1 MIDLEFPRALQKL
14 EKENNIIY
22 ICQNFKIDIAMNLI
36 ENLKWRYATKAYNNI
51 KVTEEKV
58 DQILEAINLSA
69 SSCGLQSYRVFV
81 VSNPEIQKKLGADS
95 YNGQISSCSH
105 LLVFAALTDMPS
117 TYIDNYMAMTEKQ
130 RGLDAGA
137 LSGFRNGLHSYFSAI
152 NAEQKALWAAKQ
164 AYIALGTA
172 LIAAAELKVDATPIE
187 GFNAATID
195 EVLGLKEK
203 GLHAAVILALGYR
216 DLEKDYMATMKKVRL
231 PINEMITK
239 IY

>member
-1 MIDLEFPRALQKL
+1 LAKL
-14 EKENNIIY
+14 
-22 ICQNFKIDIAMNLI
+22 KIDIAMNLI
-36 ENLKWRYATKAYNNI
+36 ENLKWRYAAKAYSAL

-69 SSCGLQSYRVFV
+69 SSCGLQSYRIFV

-105 LLVFAALTDMPS
+105 LLVFAAFNDVTP
-117 TYIDNYMAMTEKQ
+117 TYIDDYIAMTEKQ
-130 RGLDAGA
+130 RGLEAGA

-152 NAEQKALWAAKQ
+152 NTEQKVLWAAKQ

-187 GFNAATID
+187 GFNASLID
-195 EVLGLKEK
+195 EVLGLQEK
-203 GLHAAVILALGYR
+203 GLHSAVILALGYR
-216 DLEKDYMATMKKVRL
+216 DLEKDYMATTKKVRL
-231 PINEMITK
+231 PIDEMITK
-239 IY
+239 VY

>member
-1 MIDLEFPRALQKL
+1 
-14 EKENNIIY
+14 
-22 ICQNFKIDIAMNLI
+22 MNLI

-51 KVTEEKV
+51 KVTEEKI

-105 LLVFAALTDMPS
+105 LLVFAAFTDMS
-117 TYIDNYMAMTEKQ
+117 LTYIDDYMAMTEKQ

-152 NAEQKALWAAKQ
+152 NEEQKSIWAAKQ
-164 AYIALGTA
+164 AYIALGV
-172 LIAAAELKVDATPIE
+172 LLSAAADMEIDACPME
-187 GFNAATID
+187 GFQPGKFD
-195 EVLGLKEK
+195 EILGLNKL
-203 GLHAAVILALGYR
+203 GLTSVVIAPVGFRSDEDVYS
-216 DLEKDYMATMKKVRL
+216 KQAKVRRPVEEL
-231 PINEMITK
+231 FIHI
-239 IY
+239 

>member
-1 MIDLEFPRALQKL
+1 
-14 EKENNIIY
+14 
-22 ICQNFKIDIAMNLI
+22 MNLI
-36 ENLKWRYATKAYNNI
+36 EILKWRYATKAYNNI

-69 SSCGLQSYRVFV
+69 SSCGLQSYRIFV
-81 VSNPEIQKKLGADS
+81 VSNPEIQKKLSADS

-105 LLVFAALTDMPS
+105 LLVFAAFTDISS
-117 TYIDNYMAMTEKQ
+117 TYIDDYMAMTEKQ

-137 LSGFRNGLHSYFSAI
+137 LSGFRNGLYSYFSAI

-187 GFNAATID
+187 GFNASIID

-203 GLHAAVILALGYR
+203 GLHSAVILALGYR

-231 PINEMITK
+231 PIDEMITK
-239 IY
+239 VY

>member
-1 MIDLEFPRALQKL
+1 
-14 EKENNIIY
+14 
-22 ICQNFKIDIAMNLI
+22 MNLI

-51 KVTEEKV
+51 KVTEEKI

-81 VSNPEIQKKLGADS
+81 VSNLEIQKKLGADS

-105 LLVFAALTDMPS
+105 LLVFAAFTDMS
-117 TYIDNYMAMTEKQ
+117 SSYIDNYMAMTEKQ
-130 RGLDAGA
+130 RGLDTGA
-137 LSGFRNGLHSYFSAI
+137 LSGFRNGLHSYFSTI

-203 GLHAAVILALGYR
+203 GLHSTVILALGYR
-216 DLEKDYMATMKKVRL
+216 DSEKDYMAATKKVRL
-231 PINEMITK
+231 PIDEMITK
-239 IY
+239 VY

>member
-1 MIDLEFPRALQKL
+1 
-14 EKENNIIY
+14 
-22 ICQNFKIDIAMNLI
+22 MNLI

-81 VSNPEIQKKLGADS
+81 VSNSEIQKKLGADS

-105 LLVFAALTDMPS
+105 LLVFAAFSDMSS
-117 TYIDNYMAMTEKQ
+117 TYIDNYMTMTERQ

-187 GFNAATID
+187 GFNATTID
-195 EVLGLKEK
+195 AVLGLKEK
-203 GLHAAVILALGYR
+203 GLHSTVILALGYR
-216 DLEKDYMATMKKVRL
+216 DSEKDYMAAAKKVRL
-231 PINEMITK
+231 PIDEMITK
-239 IY
+239 VY

>member
-1 MIDLEFPRALQKL
+1 
-14 EKENNIIY
+14 
-22 ICQNFKIDIAMNLI
+22 MNLI
-36 ENLKWRYATKAYNNI
+36 ENLKWRYAAKAYSNI
-51 KVTEEKV
+51 KVAEEKV

-81 VSNPEIQKKLGADS
+81 VSNPEIQKKIGADS
-95 YNGQISSCSH
+95 YNRQIESCSH
-105 LLVFAALTDMPS
+105 LLVFAALNDMS
-117 TYIDNYMAMTEKQ
+117 SSYIDNYMAMTEKE

-137 LSGFRNGLHSYFSAI
+137 LSGFRNGLHAYFSAI
-152 NAEQKALWAAKQ
+152 NSEQKALWAAKQ

-187 GFNAATID
+187 GFNASIID

-203 GLHAAVILALGYR
+203 GLHSAVILALGYR

-231 PINEMITK
+231 PIDEMVTK
-239 IY
+239 VY

>member
-1 MIDLEFPRALQKL
+1 
-14 EKENNIIY
+14 
-22 ICQNFKIDIAMNLI
+22 MNLI

-69 SSCGLQSYRVFV
+69 SSCGLQSYRIFV
-81 VSNPEIQKKLGADS
+81 VSNLEIQKKLGADS

-105 LLVFAALTDMPS
+105 LLVFAAFSDMTT
-117 TYIDNYMAMTEKQ
+117 TYIDDYMTMTEKQ

-152 NAEQKALWAAKQ
+152 NAEQKAFWAAKQ

-187 GFNAATID
+187 GFNAANID

-203 GLHAAVILALGYR
+203 GLHSTVILALGYR
-216 DLEKDYMATMKKVRL
+216 DSEKDYMAATKKVRL
-231 PINEMITK
+231 PIDEMITK
-239 IY
+239 VY

>member
-1 MIDLEFPRALQKL
+1 
-14 EKENNIIY
+14 
-22 ICQNFKIDIAMNLI
+22 MNLI

-105 LLVFAALTDMPS
+105 LLVFAALTDMSP
-117 TYIDNYMAMTEKQ
+117 TYIDDYMAMTEKQ

-137 LSGFRNGLHSYFSAI
+137 LSGFRNGLHSYFSTI
-152 NAEQKALWAAKQ
+152 NAEQKAHWAAKQ

-203 GLHAAVILALGYR
+203 GLHSTVILALGYR
-216 DLEKDYMATMKKVRL
+216 DSEKDYMAATKKVRL
-231 PINEMITK
+231 PIDEMITK
-239 IY
+239 VY

>member
-1 MIDLEFPRALQKL
+1 MIDLPVLEAFQKL

-22 ICQNFKIDIAMNLI
+22 IYQNFKIDITMNLI

-95 YNGQISSCSH
+95 YNGQISTCSH
-105 LLVFAALTDMPS
+105 LLVFAAFTDMTS
-117 TYIDNYMAMTEKQ
+117 SYIEDYIAMTEKQ

-137 LSGFRNGLHSYFSAI
+137 LSGFKNGLHSYFSAI
-152 NAEQKALWAAKQ
+152 NAEQKANWAAKQ

-187 GFNAATID
+187 GFNATTID
-195 EVLGLKEK
+195 EVLSLKDK
-203 GLHAAVILALGYR
+203 GLHSTVILALGYR
-216 DLEKDYMATMKKVRL
+216 DSEKDYMAATKKVRL
-231 PINEMITK
+231 PIDEMITK
-239 IY
+239 VY

>member
-1 MIDLEFPRALQKL
+1 
-14 EKENNIIY
+14 
-22 ICQNFKIDIAMNLI
+22 MNLI

-51 KVTEEKV
+51 KVTEEKI

-105 LLVFAALTDMPS
+105 LLVFAAFTDMSS
-117 TYIDNYMAMTEKQ
+117 TYIDDYMAMTEKQ

-195 EVLGLKEK
+195 EVLSLKEK
-203 GLHAAVILALGYR
+203 GLHSTVILALGYR
-216 DLEKDYMATMKKVRL
+216 DSEKDYMSATKKVRL
-231 PINEMITK
+231 PIDEMITK
-239 IY
+239 VY

>member
-1 MIDLEFPRALQKL
+1 
-14 EKENNIIY
+14 
-22 ICQNFKIDIAMNLI
+22 MNLI

-81 VSNPEIQKKLGADS
+81 VSNTDIQKKLGADS

-105 LLVFAALTDMPS
+105 LLVFASFTDMSS
-117 TYIDNYMAMTEKQ
+117 TYIDDYMAMTEKQ

-137 LSGFRNGLHSYFSAI
+137 LSGFRNGLHSYFSSI

-203 GLHAAVILALGYR
+203 GLHSTVILALGYR
-216 DLEKDYMATMKKVRL
+216 DSEKDYMAATKKVRL
-231 PINEMITK
+231 PLDQMITK
-239 IY
+239 VY

>member
-1 MIDLEFPRALQKL
+1 
-14 EKENNIIY
+14 
-22 ICQNFKIDIAMNLI
+22 MNLI
-36 ENLKWRYATKAYNNI
+36 ENLKWRYAVKAYSNI
-51 KVTEEKV
+51 KVAEEKV

-81 VSNPEIQKKLGADS
+81 VSNPEIQNKLGADS
-95 YNGQISSCSH
+95 FNGQIRSCSH
-105 LLVFAALTDMPS
+105 LLVFAAFTDMTS
-117 TYIDNYMAMTEKQ
+117 TYIDDYIAMTENQ

-137 LSGFRNGLHSYFSAI
+137 LSGFRNGLHSYFGAI
-152 NAEQKALWAAKQ
+152 DTEQKALWATKQ

-187 GFNAATID
+187 GFSTSVID

-203 GLHAAVILALGYR
+203 GLHSAVILALGYR
-216 DLEKDYMATMKKVRL
+216 DSEKDYMAAMKKVRL
-231 PINEMITK
+231 PVKEMVTK

>member
-1 MIDLEFPRALQKL
+1 
-14 EKENNIIY
+14 
-22 ICQNFKIDIAMNLI
+22 MNLI

-81 VSNPEIQKKLGADS
+81 VSNTDIQKKLGADS

-105 LLVFAALTDMPS
+105 LLVFAAFTDMSS
-117 TYIDNYMAMTEKQ
+117 TYIDDYMAMTEKQ

-137 LSGFRNGLHSYFSAI
+137 LSGFRNGLHSYFSSI

-203 GLHAAVILALGYR
+203 GLHSTVILALGYR
-216 DLEKDYMATMKKVRL
+216 DSEKDYMAATKKVRL
-231 PINEMITK
+231 PLDQMITK
-239 IY
+239 VY

>member
-1 MIDLEFPRALQKL
+1 
-14 EKENNIIY
+14 
-22 ICQNFKIDIAMNLI
+22 MNLI

-51 KVTEEKV
+51 KVAEEKI

-81 VSNPEIQKKLGADS
+81 VSNPEIQKKLGTDS
-95 YNGQISSCSH
+95 YNRQIESCSH
-105 LLVFAALTDMPS
+105 LLVFAAYNDMTT

-137 LSGFRNGLHSYFSAI
+137 LSGFRNGLHSYFGAI
-152 NAEQKALWAAKQ
+152 DTEQKAIWASKQ

-187 GFNAATID
+187 GFNASIID
-195 EVLGLKEK
+195 KVLGLKEK
-203 GLHAAVILALGYR
+203 GLHSTVILALGYR
-216 DLEKDYMATMKKVRL
+216 DSEKDYMAATKKVRL
-231 PINEMITK
+231 PIDEMITK
-239 IY
+239 VY

>member
-1 MIDLEFPRALQKL
+1 
-14 EKENNIIY
+14 
-22 ICQNFKIDIAMNLI
+22 MNLI

-51 KVTEEKV
+51 KVTEDKV

-95 YNGQISSCSH
+95 YNKQISSCSH
-105 LLVFAALTDMPS
+105 LLVFAAFSDMTS
-117 TYIDNYMAMTEKQ
+117 TYIDDYIAMTEKQ
-130 RGLDAGA
+130 RDLETGA
-137 LSGFRNGLHSYFSAI
+137 LSGFRNGLHAYFGAI
-152 NAEQKALWAAKQ
+152 NSEQKALWASKQ

-187 GFNAATID
+187 GFNASIID

-203 GLHAAVILALGYR
+203 GLHSTVILALGYR
-216 DLEKDYMATMKKVRL
+216 DSEKDYMAATKKVRL
-231 PINEMITK
+231 PIDEMITK
-239 IY
+239 VY

>member
-1 MIDLEFPRALQKL
+1 
-14 EKENNIIY
+14 
-22 ICQNFKIDIAMNLI
+22 MNLI
-36 ENLKWRYATKAYNNI
+36 ENLKWRYATKAYNSI
-51 KVTEEKV
+51 KVTEEKI

-81 VSNPEIQKKLGADS
+81 VSNPEIQKKLSADS
-95 YNGQISSCSH
+95 YNGQINSCSH
-105 LLVFAALTDMPS
+105 LLVFAAFTDMSS
-117 TYIDNYMAMTEKQ
+117 TYIDDYMAMTEKQ

-152 NAEQKALWAAKQ
+152 NAEQKALWADKQ

-187 GFNAATID
+187 GFNASIID

-203 GLHAAVILALGYR
+203 GLHSTVVLALGYR
-216 DLEKDYMATMKKVRL
+216 DSEKDYMATTKKVRL
-231 PINEMITK
+231 PIDEMITK
-239 IY
+239 VY

>member
-1 MIDLEFPRALQKL
+1 
-14 EKENNIIY
+14 
-22 ICQNFKIDIAMNLI
+22 MNLI

-51 KVTEEKV
+51 KVAEEKI

-81 VSNPEIQKKLGADS
+81 VSNPEIQKKLGTDS
-95 YNGQISSCSH
+95 YNRQIESCSH
-105 LLVFAALTDMPS
+105 LLVFAAYNDMTT

-137 LSGFRNGLHSYFSAI
+137 LSGFRNGLHSYFGAI
-152 NAEQKALWAAKQ
+152 DTEQKAIWASKQ

-187 GFNAATID
+187 GFNASIID
-195 EVLGLKEK
+195 KVLGLKEK
-203 GLHAAVILALGYR
+203 GLHSTVILALGYR
-216 DLEKDYMATMKKVRL
+216 DSEKDYMAATKKFVCL
-231 PINEMITK
+231 
-239 IY
+239 

>member
-1 MIDLEFPRALQKL
+1 
-14 EKENNIIY
+14 
-22 ICQNFKIDIAMNLI
+22 MNLI
-36 ENLKWRYATKAYNNI
+36 ENLKWRYATKAYSNI

-105 LLVFAALTDMPS
+105 LLVFAAFSDMSS
-117 TYIDNYMAMTEKQ
+117 TYIDDYMAMTEKQ

-152 NAEQKALWAAKQ
+152 NAEQKAFWAAKQ

-187 GFNAATID
+187 GFNAAIID

-203 GLHAAVILALGYR
+203 GLHSTVILALGYR
-216 DLEKDYMATMKKVRL
+216 DSEKDYMAATKKVRL
-231 PINEMITK
+231 PIDEMITK
-239 IY
+239 VY

>member
-1 MIDLEFPRALQKL
+1 MPK
-14 EKENNIIY
+14 
-22 ICQNFKIDIAMNLI
+22 FKIDIAMNLI
-36 ENLKWRYATKAYNNI
+36 ENLKWRYAAKAYSTL

-69 SSCGLQSYRVFV
+69 SSCGLQSYRIFV

-105 LLVFAALTDMPS
+105 LLVFAAFNDVTPA
-117 TYIDNYMAMTEKQ
+117 YIDDYMTMTEKQ

-137 LSGFRNGLHSYFSAI
+137 LSGFRNGLHAYFGAI
-152 NAEQKALWAAKQ
+152 NAEQKILWAAKQ

-187 GFNAATID
+187 GFNASIID
-195 EVLGLKEK
+195 AVLGLKEK
-203 GLHAAVILALGYR
+203 GLHSAVILALGYR

-231 PINEMITK
+231 PIDEMITK
-239 IY
+239 VY

>member
-1 MIDLEFPRALQKL
+1 
-14 EKENNIIY
+14 
-22 ICQNFKIDIAMNLI
+22 MNLI
-36 ENLKWRYATKAYNNI
+36 ENLKWRYATKAYNSI
-51 KVTEEKV
+51 KVTEEKI

-81 VSNPEIQKKLGADS
+81 VSNPEIQKKLSADS
-95 YNGQISSCSH
+95 YNGQINSCSH
-105 LLVFAALTDMPS
+105 LLVFAAFTDMSS
-117 TYIDNYMAMTEKQ
+117 TYIDDYMAMTEKQ

-152 NAEQKALWAAKQ
+152 NAEQKALWADKQ

-187 GFNAATID
+187 GFNASIID

-203 GLHAAVILALGYR
+203 GLHSTVVLALGYR
-216 DLEKDYMATMKKVRL
+216 DSEKDYMAATKKVRL
-231 PINEMITK
+231 PIDEMITK
-239 IY
+239 VY

>member
-1 MIDLEFPRALQKL
+1 
-14 EKENNIIY
+14 
-22 ICQNFKIDIAMNLI
+22 MNLI
-36 ENLKWRYATKAYNNI
+36 ENLKWRYAAKAYSTL

-69 SSCGLQSYRVFV
+69 SSCGLQSYRIFV

-105 LLVFAALTDMPS
+105 LLVFAAFNDVTPA
-117 TYIDNYMAMTEKQ
+117 YIDDYMTMTEKQ

-137 LSGFRNGLHSYFSAI
+137 LSGFRNGLHAYFGAI
-152 NAEQKALWAAKQ
+152 NAEQKILWAAKQ

-187 GFNAATID
+187 GFNASIID
-195 EVLGLKEK
+195 AVLGLKEK
-203 GLHAAVILALGYR
+203 GLHSAVILALGYR

-231 PINEMITK
+231 PIDEMITK
-239 IY
+239 VY

>member
-1 MIDLEFPRALQKL
+1 
-14 EKENNIIY
+14 
-22 ICQNFKIDIAMNLI
+22 MNLI

-51 KVTEEKV
+51 KVTEEKI

-81 VSNPEIQKKLGADS
+81 VSNPEIQKKLSADS

-105 LLVFAALTDMPS
+105 LLVFAALTDMS
-117 TYIDNYMAMTEKQ
+117 LTYIDNYMAMTENQ

-137 LSGFRNGLHSYFSAI
+137 LSGFRNGLHSYFNAI
-152 NAEQKALWAAKQ
+152 NAEQKAHWAAKQ

-187 GFNAATID
+187 GFNAANID
-195 EVLGLKEK
+195 EVLDLKEK
-203 GLHAAVILALGYR
+203 GLHSTVILALGYR
-216 DLEKDYMATMKKVRL
+216 DSEKDYMAATKKVRL
-231 PINEMITK
+231 PIDEMITK
-239 IY
+239 VY

>member
-1 MIDLEFPRALQKL
+1 
-14 EKENNIIY
+14 
-22 ICQNFKIDIAMNLI
+22 MNLI
-36 ENLKWRYATKAYNNI
+36 ENLKWRYATKAYNDI
-51 KVTEEKV
+51 KVTEEKI

-81 VSNPEIQKKLGADS
+81 VSNLEIQKKLGADS

-105 LLVFAALTDMPS
+105 LLVFAAFTDMS
-117 TYIDNYMAMTEKQ
+117 SSYIDNYMAMTEKQ
-130 RGLDAGA
+130 RGLDTGA
-137 LSGFRNGLHSYFSAI
+137 LSGFRNGLHSYFSTI

-203 GLHAAVILALGYR
+203 GLHSTVILALGYR
-216 DLEKDYMATMKKVRL
+216 DSEKDYMAATKKVRL
-231 PINEMITK
+231 PIDEMITK
-239 IY
+239 VY

>member
-1 MIDLEFPRALQKL
+1 
-14 EKENNIIY
+14 
-22 ICQNFKIDIAMNLI
+22 MNLI
-36 ENLKWRYATKAYNNI
+36 ENLKWRYATKAYNSI
-51 KVTEEKV
+51 KVTEEKI

-81 VSNPEIQKKLGADS
+81 VSNLEIQKKLGADS

-105 LLVFAALTDMPS
+105 LLVFAAFTDMS
-117 TYIDNYMAMTEKQ
+117 SNYIDDYMAMTEKQ
-130 RGLDAGA
+130 RGLDTGA
-137 LSGFRNGLHSYFSAI
+137 LSGFRNGLHSYFSTI

-195 EVLGLKEK
+195 EVLSLKEK
-203 GLHAAVILALGYR
+203 GLHSTVILALGYR
-216 DLEKDYMATMKKVRL
+216 DSEKDYMAATKKVRL
-231 PINEMITK
+231 PIDEMITK
-239 IY
+239 VY

>member
-1 MIDLEFPRALQKL
+1 
-14 EKENNIIY
+14 
-22 ICQNFKIDIAMNLI
+22 MNLI
-36 ENLKWRYATKAYNNI
+36 EILKWRYATKAYNNI

-95 YNGQISSCSH
+95 YNGQIHSCSH
-105 LLVFAALTDMPS
+105 LLVFAAFTDISS
-117 TYIDNYMAMTEKQ
+117 TYIDNYIAMTEKQ
-130 RGLDAGA
+130 RGLDTGT
-137 LSGFRNGLHSYFSAI
+137 LSGFRNGLHSYFSDI
-152 NAEQKALWAAKQ
+152 NEEQKALWAAKQ

-187 GFNAATID
+187 GFNASIID
-195 EVLGLKEK
+195 AVLALKEK
-203 GLHAAVILALGYR
+203 GLHSTVILALGYR

-239 IY
+239 VY

>member
-1 MIDLEFPRALQKL
+1 
-14 EKENNIIY
+14 
-22 ICQNFKIDIAMNLI
+22 MNLI

-51 KVTEEKV
+51 KVTEEKI

-81 VSNPEIQKKLGADS
+81 VSNLEIQKKLGADS
-95 YNGQISSCSH
+95 YNKQISSCSH
-105 LLVFAALTDMPS
+105 LLVFAAFTDMSS
-117 TYIDNYMAMTEKQ
+117 TYIDDYMAMTEKQ

-137 LSGFRNGLHSYFSAI
+137 LSKFRNGLHSYFSAI
-152 NAEQKALWAAKQ
+152 DAEQKALWAAKQ

-195 EVLGLKEK
+195 SVLGLKEK
-203 GLHAAVILALGYR
+203 GLHSTVILALGYR
-216 DLEKDYMATMKKVRL
+216 DSEKDYMSATKKVRL
-231 PINEMITK
+231 PIDEMITK
-239 IY
+239 VY

>member
-1 MIDLEFPRALQKL
+1 
-14 EKENNIIY
+14 
-22 ICQNFKIDIAMNLI
+22 MNLI

-95 YNGQISSCSH
+95 YNGQIGSCSH
-105 LLVFAALTDMPS
+105 LLVFAAFNDISL
-117 TYIDNYMAMTEKQ
+117 TYIDNYIAMTEKQ

-187 GFNAATID
+187 GFNASIID

-203 GLHAAVILALGYR
+203 GLHSTVILALGYR
-216 DLEKDYMATMKKVRL
+216 DSEKDYMSATKKVRL
-231 PINEMITK
+231 PIDEMITK
-239 IY
+239 VY

>member
-1 MIDLEFPRALQKL
+1 
-14 EKENNIIY
+14 
-22 ICQNFKIDIAMNLI
+22 MNLI
-36 ENLKWRYATKAYNNI
+36 ENLKWRYAAKAYSNI
-51 KVTEEKV
+51 KVAEEKV

-81 VSNPEIQKKLGADS
+81 VSNAEIQNKLGADS
-95 YNGQISSCSH
+95 YNKQISSCSH
-105 LLVFAALTDMPS
+105 LLVFAAFNDMTP

-137 LSGFRNGLHSYFSAI
+137 LSGFRNGLHSYFGSI
-152 NAEQKALWAAKQ
+152 DTEQKAIWASKQ

-187 GFNAATID
+187 GFNASIID

-203 GLHAAVILALGYR
+203 GLHTTVILALGYR
-216 DLEKDYMATMKKVRL
+216 DSEKDYMAATKKVRL
-231 PINEMITK
+231 PIDEMITK
-239 IY
+239 VY

>member
-1 MIDLEFPRALQKL
+1 
-14 EKENNIIY
+14 
-22 ICQNFKIDIAMNLI
+22 MNLI

-51 KVTEEKV
+51 KVTEEKI
-58 DQILEAINLSA
+58 DQILQAINLSA

-81 VSNPEIQKKLGADS
+81 VSNLEIQKKLGADS

-105 LLVFAALTDMPS
+105 LLVFAAFTDMS
-117 TYIDNYMAMTEKQ
+117 SSYIDNYMAMTEKQ

-137 LSGFRNGLHSYFSAI
+137 LSVFRNGLHSYFSTI

-187 GFNAATID
+187 GFNTATID

-203 GLHAAVILALGYR
+203 GLHSTVILALGYR
-216 DLEKDYMATMKKVRL
+216 DLEKDYMAATKKVRL
-231 PINEMITK
+231 PIDEMITK
-239 IY
+239 VY